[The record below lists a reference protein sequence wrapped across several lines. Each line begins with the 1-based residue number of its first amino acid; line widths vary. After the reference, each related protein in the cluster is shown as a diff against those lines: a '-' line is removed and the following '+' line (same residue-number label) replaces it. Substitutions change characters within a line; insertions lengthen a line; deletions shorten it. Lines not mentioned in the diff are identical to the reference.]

1 VLRRRAFWCVLRA
14 SYTSIPTS
22 ARAGIALSFLQHF
35 LLGSRPIPR
44 EAVITDPIPVRCRS

>member
-1 VLRRRAFWCVLRA
+1 MLRRRAFWCVLRA